1 MNKSS
6 RIYIAGHNG
15 LVGSAIKRR
24 LITLGYKN
32 ILLKTRQEL
41 DLLNLSDVINFFK
54 KESPEYV
61 IIAAA
66 KVGGILANRDYP
78 ADFIYQNLVIQNNL
92 INTSYENGVKNL
104 IFLGSS
110 CIYPKTSN
118 QPIKEEYLLT
128 SSLEET
134 NRPYAI
140 AKISGIE
147 MCWSYNRQYGT
158 KYLALMPT
166 NLYGL
171 NDNYNLQNSHVLPAL
186 IRKIHEAK
194 INHRRTI
201 EVWGTGKPKREFL
214 ISDDFADAAVFL
226 LKNIDQIDIFND
238 SHPPLI
244 NVGSGEDIS
253 IKELVSLISKI
264 LQFDG
269 EFIFDHSKPDGVNRK
284 LLDISKMKTYGWAP
298 KIKLPQGILTVYND
312 YKNNL

>member
-1 MNKSS
+1 M
-6 RIYIAGHNG
+6 
-15 LVGSAIKRR
+15 
-24 LITLGYKN
+24 
-32 ILLKTRQEL
+32 
-41 DLLNLSDVINFFK
+41 
-54 KESPEYV
+54 
-61 IIAAA
+61 
-66 KVGGILANRDYP
+66 
-78 ADFIYQNLVIQNNL
+78 
-92 INTSYENGVKNL
+92 
-104 IFLGSS
+104 
-110 CIYPKTSN
+110 
-118 QPIKEEYLLT
+118 LT